1 MVIVLTAVTCNYYKL
16 RHYIIDTTSEFESNP
31 KYITFPNTARIEF
44 HYKQTFVPLEDVVG
58 PSIHYVVDKSEEKE
72 EKK

>member
-1 MVIVLTAVTCNYYKL
+1 MFLY
-16 RHYIIDTTSEFESNP
+16 RHNFITYTTSEFESNP

-44 HYKQTFVPLEDVVG
+44 HYKQEVFVPLEDVVG